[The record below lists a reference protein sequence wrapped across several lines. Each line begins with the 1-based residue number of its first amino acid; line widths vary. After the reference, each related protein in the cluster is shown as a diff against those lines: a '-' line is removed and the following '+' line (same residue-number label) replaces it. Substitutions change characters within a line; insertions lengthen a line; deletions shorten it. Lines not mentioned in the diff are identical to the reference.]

1 MIRFTKQWRTFALL
15 FRESRANVAVSLV
28 VALVQSLALVPIA
41 LIVRHVFDSLIPR
54 GDSSAVIVSG
64 AVVLALFVFN
74 GILGLWSRHRILV
87 ATKRAVTQL
96 RADLLAKLYSLP
108 RAYFDRTD
116 VGVLHGTLV
125 QDTERVDAAANILMA
140 QVLPAWVISVALV
153 AVLVVVSPLLLLML
167 FAVGPVLLL
176 MARRLARAARAW
188 VSRYHADYDTLGSHL
203 QVSLRAMT
211 LTKALGAQDAELSAR
226 RRDAEIVEYSSTR
239 MSWLLAAYTLAQ
251 MTIAATAGVIV
262 LVAGGVAV
270 ASGSM
275 SIGTLLAFY
284 AVIALIR
291 GQLSVMAMATP
302 QLLAGSDSLVRIQ
315 EVLDAHEPQ
324 PYARGRAIE
333 WSGAVALEEVR
344 FGYGQNLVL
353 DGVDL
358 QVEPGERVALLGPNG
373 AGKSTILSLL
383 LGLYHPWG
391 GRLVADGVPYDELD
405 LDALRRRLGVVLQDP
420 IIFRG
425 SVLDNVRYGRA
436 EATEAD
442 ARAALELAGATAFVD
457 ALANRLDT
465 QVGDEGELLSGG
477 QRQRL
482 AIARALIRQPSL
494 IIFDEPSVHLDEAG
508 TRELLESL
516 VGLPGR
522 PAILVVTH
530 DPLVARFADRSY
542 LLRGG
547 KVSQGADPSTSV
559 PAVASGR

>member
-1 MIRFTKQWRTFALL
+1 MIRFSSQWRTFAAL
-15 FRESRANVAVSLV
+15 FRDSRAIVAASLV

-54 GDSSAVIVSG
+54 GDSSAVLVSG
-64 AVVLALFVFN
+64 AVVLGLFVFN
-74 GILGLWSRHRILV
+74 GLLGLWSRYRILV

-116 VGVLHGTLV
+116 VGVLHATLV
-125 QDTERVDAAANILMA
+125 QDTERVDLAANMLMA

-153 AVLVVVSPLLLLML
+153 GVLVFVSPLLLLMI
-167 FAVGPVLLL
+167 AAIGPILLL
-176 MARRLARAARAW
+176 FARRLARAGRQW
-188 VSRYHADYDTLGSHL
+188 VSRYHADYDALGSHL
-203 QVSLRAMT
+203 QVSLRSMT
-211 LTKALGAQDAELSAR
+211 LTKALGAQEAELAAR
-226 RRDAEIVEYSSTR
+226 RRDAEIVEHSSTR
-239 MSWLLAAYTLAQ
+239 MTWLLAAYTLAQ

-284 AVIALIR
+284 AVIALVR
-291 GQLSVMAMATP
+291 GQLSIMAMATP
-302 QLLAGSDSLVRIQ
+302 LLIAGSDSLVRIQ
-315 EVLDAHEPQ
+315 ELLDAHEPQ
-324 PYARGRAIE
+324 PYAGEQRIE
-333 WSGAVALEEVR
+333 WSGAVALEHVR
-344 FGYGQNLVL
+344 FGYGNNLVL

-358 QVEPGERVALLGPNG
+358 RVEPGERVALLGPNG

-383 LGLYHPWG
+383 LGLYRPWT
-391 GRLVADGVPYDELD
+391 GRLLADGVPFDELD
-405 LDALRRRLGVVLQDP
+405 LDALRRQLGVVLQDP

-425 SVLDNVRYGRA
+425 SVFDNVRYGRE

-442 ARAALELAGATAFVD
+442 VQAALEFAGATAFVN
-457 ALANRLDT
+457 ALADGLAT

-477 QRQRL
+477 QRQRI
-482 AIARALIRQPSL
+482 AIARALIRTPSL
-494 IIFDEPSVHLDEAG
+494 VIFDEPSVHLDEAG

-516 VGLPGR
+516 VELPGR

-530 DPLVARFADRSY
+530 DPLVASSADRSY

-547 KVSQGADPSTSV
+547 KVGQGEDPSSSMRAIV
-559 PAVASGR
+559 SGR